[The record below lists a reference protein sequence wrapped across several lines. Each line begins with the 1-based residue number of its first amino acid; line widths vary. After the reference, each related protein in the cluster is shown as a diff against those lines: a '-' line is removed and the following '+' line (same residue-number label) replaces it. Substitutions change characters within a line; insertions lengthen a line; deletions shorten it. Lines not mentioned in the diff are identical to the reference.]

1 MIVVL
6 SLLQVKDVV
15 LLDLIVKEQQVF
27 MLLLDQK
34 VLVVLSTIVLV
45 DQVTQLIH
53 MVLHLQ
59 SMRQIILPHQQRV
72 FLSISQVSLLD
83 KILQLYLGL
92 LVDLFLLLLSPVK
105 VVLVLLDL
113 LLLVPV
119 LLQPTLSLLLE
130 QEEPLQIA
138 LH

>member
-72 FLSISQVSLLD
+72 FPSISQVSLLE